1 VAEIAV
7 TVHQVLG
14 LRDLSRTDFIVAD
27 GEVFF
32 LEANVAPG
40 MTETSTL
47 PMALA
52 AAGRDLGVTCRELL
66 LLAVARAGLP
76 WH

>member
-1 VAEIAV
+1 
-7 TVHQVLG
+7 
-14 LRDLSRTDFIVAD
+14 VAD